1 VPRYRY
7 AVIRAEVADSNDQEN
22 LEEALD
28 DLGSDGFHLAK
39 AFGHKEQGIWEMLCV
54 MSRIE
59 DAYDDAL
66 EDEDDE

>member
-1 VPRYRY
+1 MPRYRY

-28 DLGSDGFHLAK
+28 DLGADGFHLAK

-59 DAYDDAL
+59 DGDDDL